1 MLLLLLYLG
10 SVLGQAQIPN
20 VFWCPC
26 LIISFDVGVSAGEVL
41 EGYMGFEKFCPAE
54 SYIRYENAPF
64 ALPRPYK
71 VYAKIKRNCKGERSV
86 LVNIDVEV
94 DDEPSDYYV

>member
-1 MLLLLLYLG
+1 MHPVFRFLRCVVNTAFRWLMLLLLLCLG

-41 EGYMGFEKFCPAE
+41 EGLIHGFREVCPVE
-54 SYIRYENAPF
+54 SYI
-64 ALPRPYK
+64 
-71 VYAKIKRNCKGERSV
+71 
-86 LVNIDVEV
+86 
-94 DDEPSDYYV
+94 

>member
-10 SVLGQAQIPN
+10 SVLVQAKIPN

-54 SYIRYENAPF
+54 SYIRYENALF
-64 ALPRPYK
+64 ALPRLYK
-71 VYAKIKRNCKGERSV
+71 VYAKNKKV
-86 LVNIDVEV
+86 LQRRKECT
-94 DDEPSDYYV
+94 SQYRCRGRRRA

>member
-26 LIISFDVGVSAGEVL
+26 LILSFDVDVLAGEVL
-41 EGYMGFEKFCPAE
+41 EVFIGFEKFVLP
-54 SYIRYENAPF
+54 SHTSDLRNALL
-64 ALPRPYK
+64 ALPRLYK
-71 VYAKIKRNCKGERSV
+71 VYARNQKMLRRRKECTSQ
-86 LVNIDVEV
+86 
-94 DDEPSDYYV
+94 YQC